1 MLLQSQ
7 AVAATDVVVDRKT
20 HSITLTRT
28 LRAPRERVFESWTRP
43 EHVKCWWDPAGY
55 PLAECE
61 IDLRVGGTFRFV
73 SRHSSVEYEF
83 AGVYREITPPGRL
96 TFLAMGAL
104 GHVILEESAGKTQMT
119 VKIECSSAD
128 HLEQYLKAGVDA
140 GTAKTLDNLVT
151 YVDATPKST

>member
-1 MLLQSQ
+1 
-7 AVAATDVVVDRKT
+7 
-20 HSITLTRT
+20 
-28 LRAPRERVFESWTRP
+28 
-43 EHVKCWWDPAGY
+43 
-55 PLAECE
+55 LAECE